1 MSILDTGLDQTT
13 EEISSRPATGSTH
26 SERFLISDLCAL
38 LESYLETEKVKK
50 IYSAYLFGAHAHQ
63 GQTRMTGEPYI
74 YHPLAVARTMA
85 EMRMD
90 AESIMAAILHDVI
103 EDTPTAREHVA
114 DSFGEEVATLVDG
127 VSKLTHLDFDSRAEA
142 QAASFRKM
150 MLAMTTDIRVILVKL
165 ADRLHNM
172 RTLGVMRPEK
182 RRRIAHE
189 TLDIYAPIAQ
199 RLGMNAMRR
208 ELELLSFE
216 AMHPMR
222 YRILS
227 AAVEKAKSNHR
238 ELMRTVETTI
248 VQRLEEHDIQARIS
262 GREKNLYSIYRK
274 MRDKH
279 LSFNEVY
286 DVFAIRIVVENID
299 TCYRVLG
306 LVHTLYKPLDR
317 FKDYIAIPKANGY
330 QSLHTTLFGPKSIPI
345 EIQIRTEDMEHI
357 AEEGIAAH
365 WHYKSGEVH
374 ASAAQQRAHEWLKS
388 MVELQQ
394 NTGNALEFLE
404 NVKVDLFPDEVYVF
418 TPKGKIMTLPRG
430 STGVD
435 FAYMVHTDIGD
446 SCVSVRIDK
455 RISPPS
461 VVLENGQTVEVI
473 TEPGAYPNPAW
484 LNFAVTAR
492 ARSSIRHRLR
502 TLEEGQAI
510 ILGKR
515 MLNRALEDEE
525 SHIDKLLN
533 HNIKKVIKQYHC
545 DDLDCL
551 FRDVGLGNRVAA
563 LVAKDLLGRE
573 KGWLEKG
580 KSWRIKKPGKWK
592 WKKDDAPLVIKGTE
606 GMVLTFAR
614 CCGPVPGDPILGI
627 ISTGKGMVIH
637 QDNCPNAKAYR
648 NRKNRHIAVQWAEH
662 PEGEYSA
669 TIRVLTINQRGVLA
683 KMATE
688 ISVMYANIEQVEVSE
703 RDAMSTQVTFTVGV
717 GNRKH
722 LADVMRRL
730 HSIKEVMKITR
741 VMG

>member
-1 MSILDTGLDQTT
+1 MTTVDTSLDKFL
-13 EEISSRPATGSTH
+13 ESASRPATGSTS

-38 LESYLETEKVKK
+38 LESYLEPEKVKK
-50 IYSAYLFGAHAHQ
+50 IYSAYLFGAHAHE

-103 EDTPTAREHVA
+103 EDTPTAREHIA
-114 DSFGEEVATLVDG
+114 ESFGEEVATLVDG
-127 VSKLTHLDFDSRAEA
+127 VSKLTHLDFESRAEA

-172 RTLGVMRPEK
+172 RTLAVMRPEK
-182 RRRIAHE
+182 RRRIARE

-208 ELELLSFE
+208 ELELRSFE

-227 AAVEKAKSNHR
+227 AAVDQAKRRHR
-238 ELMRTVETTI
+238 ELMQTVETTI
-248 VQRLEEHDIQARIS
+248 VQRLEEHGIHARIS

-286 DVFAIRIVVENID
+286 DVFAIRIVVDNID

-306 LVHTLYKPLDR
+306 LMHTLYKPLDR

-330 QSLHTTLFGPKSIPI
+330 QSLHTTLFGPKSTPI

-365 WHYKSGEVH
+365 WHYKSGEAH
-374 ASAAQQRAHEWLKS
+374 SSAAQQRAHEWLKS

-418 TPKGKIMTLPRG
+418 TPNGKIMTLPRG
-430 STGVD
+430 ATGVD
-435 FAYMVHTDIGD
+435 FAYAVHTDIGD
-446 SCVSVRIDK
+446 SCVAVRVDK
-455 RISPPS
+455 KILPPS
-461 VVLENGQTVEVI
+461 EILENGQTVEVI

-484 LNFAVTAR
+484 LNFIVTAR

-502 TLEEGQAI
+502 TLEDDQAI

-515 MLNRALEDEE
+515 MLNRALKDEDSSIE
-525 SHIDKLLN
+525 KLLN
-533 HNIKKVIKQYHC
+533 HHIKKVIKQYHC
-545 DDLDCL
+545 DDFDCL
-551 FRDVGLGNRVAA
+551 LREIGLGNRVAA
-563 LVAKDLLGRE
+563 LIARELLGKE
-573 KGWLEKG
+573 KGWLGKG
-580 KSWRIKKPGKWK
+580 KSWRIKKPRDWK
-592 WKKDDAPLVIKGTE
+592 WRKEDAPLVIKGTE

-614 CCGPVPGDPILGI
+614 CCSPVPGDPIVGM
-627 ISTGKGMVIH
+627 ISSGKGMVIH
-637 QDNCPNAKAYR
+637 QENCPNAKAFR
-648 NRKNRHIAVQWAEH
+648 NRRNRNVAVQWAEH

-669 TIRVLTINQRGVLA
+669 TIRVITMNQRGVLA
-683 KMATE
+683 RMATE
-688 ISVMYANIEQVEVSE
+688 ISAMQANIEQVDVSE
-703 RDAMSTQVTFTVGV
+703 RDAMSTQVTFTVSV
-717 GNRKH
+717 HDRKH
-722 LADVMRRL
+722 LADIMRRL
-730 HSIKEVMKITR
+730 RGIKEVMKINR

>member
-1 MSILDTGLDQTT
+1 MAIVDSKADRSRTESIRLAAGT
-13 EEISSRPATGSTH
+13 TH

-38 LESYLETEKVKK
+38 LETYLEPEKVKK
-50 IYSAYLFGAHAHQ
+50 IYSAYLFAAHAHE

-90 AESIMAAILHDVI
+90 TESIIAAILHDVI
-103 EDTPTAREHVA
+103 EDTATAREEIA
-114 DSFGEEVATLVDG
+114 EAFGEEVATLVDG

-150 MLAMTTDIRVILVKL
+150 MLAMTSDIRVILVKL

-182 RRRIAHE
+182 RRRIARE

-199 RLGMNAMRR
+199 RLGMNALRR
-208 ELELLSFE
+208 ELQLLSFE
-216 AMHPMR
+216 AMYPMR
-222 YRILS
+222 YRILA
-227 AAVEKAKSNHR
+227 AAVEKAKR
-238 ELMRTVETTI
+238 KYGELMQTVETTI
-248 VQRLEEHDIQARIS
+248 VQRLEEHDIHARIS

-279 LSFNEVY
+279 LSFHEVY
-286 DVFAIRIVVENID
+286 DVFAIRIVVRDID

-306 LVHTLYKPLDR
+306 LMHTLYKPLDR

-345 EIQIRTEDMEHI
+345 EIQIRTEDMEHV

-365 WHYKSGEVH
+365 WHYKSGEAPV
-374 ASAAQQRAHEWLKS
+374 SAAQQRAHEWLKS

-418 TPKGKIMTLPRG
+418 TPKGKIMTLPKG
-430 STGVD
+430 ATGVD
-435 FAYMVHTDIGD
+435 LAYAVHTDIGD
-446 SCVSVRIDK
+446 SCVAVRVDK
-455 RISPPS
+455 RILPPS

-484 LNFAVTAR
+484 LNIVVTGR
-492 ARSSIRHRLR
+492 ARSSIRHRLK
-502 TLEEGQAI
+502 TLEDDQAI
-510 ILGKR
+510 TLGKR
-515 MLNRALEDEE
+515 MLNQALEEE
-525 SHIDKLLN
+525 GSHIDKLLN
-533 HNIKKVIKQYHC
+533 HNIKKVVKQFNC
-545 DDLDCL
+545 DDFDCL
-551 FRDVGLGNRVAA
+551 LREIGLGNRVAA

-573 KGWLEKG
+573 KGWLGRG
-580 KSWRIKKPGKWK
+580 KPWRIKAPGKWR
-592 WKKDDAPLVIKGTE
+592 WRKDDAPLVIKGTE
-606 GMVLTFAR
+606 GMVVTFAR
-614 CCGPVPGDPILGI
+614 CCGPVPGDPIVGI
-627 ISTGKGMVIH
+627 ISSGKGMVIH
-637 QDNCPNAKAYR
+637 QENCPNAKAHR
-648 NRKNRHIAVQWAEH
+648 NKRKRNVAVQWADAVQ
-662 PEGEYSA
+662 GEYNA
-669 TIRVLTINQRGVLA
+669 TIRVITMNQRGVLA

-688 ISVMYANIEQVEVSE
+688 IADMQANIEQVDVSE
-703 RDAMSTQVTFTVGV
+703 RDAMSTQVTFTVSV
-717 GNRKH
+717 RDRKH
-722 LADVMRRL
+722 LADIMRRL
-730 HSIKEVMKITR
+730 RNIKEVMKISR